1 MEYYSLRKNE
11 TFGINSSSIHYFRQC
26 SVYTD
31 LQKYNRIQILPAL
44 SMCILTVGH
53 IGLTNIGH
61 ARGHSEM
68 TVTIYHHCS
77 CLSEVHVMH
86 VTVQL
91 ILMYLFYFI
100 NLLTS
105 LTNWYM
111 QQLVSRTCCM
121 HIPSRT
127 MRDISK
133 ITDLATPVQVHV
145 QTL

>member
-11 TFGINSSSIHYFRQC
+11 TFGINSSSIHYFHQC
-26 SVYTD
+26 SVFTD

-77 CLSEVHVMH
+77 CLSEVHACNCSAHSDV
-86 VTVQL
+86 L
-91 ILMYLFYFI
+91 ILF
-100 NLLTS
+100 
-105 LTNWYM
+105 
-111 QQLVSRTCCM
+111 
-121 HIPSRT
+121 H
-127 MRDISK
+127 
-133 ITDLATPVQVHV
+133 
-145 QTL
+145 